1 MTPRLL
7 PVLALS
13 TTLAL
18 ANERDGLELFEKRI
32 RPALLNECVECH
44 GAEKVKGGLRV
55 DSREALRRGGDS
67 GPAVVP
73 GEPAKSLL
81 LSAIKH
87 LDPDLKMPSKA
98 PKLDP
103 ALIADF
109 ERWISLG
116 APDPRD
122 APPSGVAQGN
132 WAEKFAERKKWW
144 CFQPITPAALPAVRD
159 AAWSAHP
166 VDRFLQAKIE
176 ARGLT
181 PARDADAATLTR
193 RLSYALTGLPPFVH
207 ERTELDA
214 LLASPHFGEHW
225 ARHWM
230 DLVRYADTHGSEGDP
245 EIPYAWRYRDY
256 LVAALNADVPWDQ
269 LIREHIAGDLLPR
282 PRRGVDG
289 RNESAIGT
297 AHLRLVEHG
306 FQPVDTLDEQVKT
319 IDSQIDVLSKAFL
332 GLTVSCARC
341 HDHKFDAV
349 SQRDYYA
356 LYGVFANCRPATI
369 TLDDPARMQAQ
380 DAALEKLKTQI
391 KARVAQSWLTEAK
404 RLHAALHAG
413 ETARTQQHEA
423 ETRLVQIGQ
432 EISALEAKATGGLAG
447 LPATPL
453 ARWTFATGPD
463 DTLGALRGE
472 LREGA
477 VVRDGRL
484 VLDGRK
490 AHLRTA
496 PLPRDLRE
504 RTLEAWVRLPA
515 LEQRG
520 GGVIGV
526 ERSDGAVFDS
536 IVFAEKEPRRWM
548 AGSDFFR
555 RGRNVGGAEETK
567 VNTPIHLAVAWHADG
582 RIAVYRDGR
591 PYGQPYRPD
600 GEPLVTFSA
609 GQARVILGMRH
620 TGGSSAHLQ
629 GEIDEARLYPV
640 ALDAAQIAA
649 SHAAGPDAAA
659 PTPARL
665 AQMLSPAELQRHRQ
679 LLAEK
684 ARVQAEVAALADDPV
699 ARWAKLRTEI
709 EKDVSHPLRVLLQPQ
724 PAVAAAEDQRFRPVW
739 NLGRDEDFQRWMRH
753 GRLPAR
759 PVAVGD
765 FSVLLEGNR
774 LLNGLLAGGM
784 ASHALST
791 RHHGV
796 WQSPRFR
803 VESDFISFH
812 AAGGGGAQV
821 RLICDGYPL
830 GVDGIFPRA
839 VLSQDEPRWI
849 KLDVKYRR
857 GTMAYLEFATRPDT
871 TRVEGRTP
879 EDAPSWFAVDAVVFH
894 DANATPPVMALAHDL
909 SAAVLAWQN
918 GTLTGPQR
926 ALLDALVRRE
936 LLSTKIDQLPGIAP
950 LVAEYR
956 RLVAE
961 MPVPQRISGVLE
973 AERFDAP
980 RLDRGDHLQPRE
992 AVPRAFLSAIR
1003 AEPFPTQ
1010 SARLALA
1017 EAVTDPANPLTA
1029 RVMVNRVW
1037 HWLFGRGLVPTP
1049 DNFGRMGEAPTHPEL
1064 LDYLAAKFAAPEGA
1078 GGFGWSVKKLIRH
1091 LVTTRAF
1098 ALASEPPPHAAA
1110 LDGANETLAHF
1121 RTRRLGAEAIRDT
1134 LLALA
1139 GQLETGGSGPGAD
1152 AHARPDQQRR
1162 RSVYLTVR
1170 RTALSPFL
1178 GVFDAPKPFST
1189 LGRRD
1194 ETNVPAQALTMM
1206 NDPLVIHC
1214 AAQWARRHAARP
1226 REERIDTMFREAFA
1240 RPPSGL
1246 EIGQA
1251 RTFLGAGDDGEVWRD
1266 FAHALLCTKEFIYLR

>member
-1 MTPRLL
+1 MTFRLL
-7 PVLALS
+7 SLLAL
-13 TTLAL
+13 LPAC
-18 ANERDGLELFEKRI
+18 AAADERAGLELFEKRI

-55 DSREALRRGGDS
+55 DSREALRQGGDS

-73 GEPAKSLL
+73 GDAAKSLL

-98 PKLDP
+98 PKLDA

-122 APPSGVAQGN
+122 APPSGAPQGN

-144 CFQPITPAALPAVRD
+144 CFQPITAPPPPPVKD
-159 AAWSAHP
+159 TAWSVHP
-166 VDRFLQAKIE
+166 VDRFLLAKME

-181 PARDADAATLTR
+181 PVRTADAATLTR
-193 RLSYALTGLPPFVH
+193 RLSYALTGLPPMWH
-207 ERTELDA
+207 RQTDLEA

-256 LVAALNADVPWDQ
+256 LITALNADVPWDQ
-269 LIREHIAGDLLPR
+269 LIREHLAGDLLPQ
-282 PRRGVDG
+282 PRRGSDG

-297 AHLRLVEHG
+297 THLRLVEHG

-341 HDHKFDAV
+341 HDHKFDAI

-356 LYGVFANCRPATI
+356 LYGVFANCRPATV
-369 TLDDPARMQAQ
+369 TLDDPDKMQAQ
-380 DAALEKLKTQI
+380 DAALEKLKAQI
-391 KARVAQSWLTEAK
+391 KARVAEAWQAEAQRKQAAFQPGAAATVRLRETEV
-404 RLHAALHAG
+404 RLEKISQEIAAL
-413 ETARTQQHEA
+413 ETKAAR
-423 ETRLVQIGQ
+423 
-432 EISALEAKATGGLAG
+432 GLAG

-463 DTLGALRGE
+463 DTLSGLRGE
-472 LREGA
+472 LRDGA
-477 VVRDGRL
+477 VVRDGHL

-496 PLPRDLRE
+496 PLSRDLRE
-504 RTLEAWVRLPA
+504 KTLEAWVRLA
-515 LEQRG
+515 SLEQRG
-520 GGVIGV
+520 GGVIGI
-526 ERSDGAVFDS
+526 ESNDGTVFDS
-536 IVFAEKEPRRWM
+536 IVFAEKEPRRWI

-567 VNTPIHLAVAWHADG
+567 ANVPIHVAVVWHADG
-582 RIAVYRDGR
+582 RIALYREGQ
-591 PYGQPYRPD
+591 PYGQPYTPER
-600 GEPLVTFSA
+600 EPLVTFAA
-609 GQARVILGMRH
+609 GQARVILGLRH
-620 TGGSSAHLQ
+620 TGGSNAHLR

-640 ALDAAQIAA
+640 ALEAAQIAA
-649 SHAAGPDAAA
+649 SYTAGPDAGAL
-659 PTPARL
+659 TPERL
-665 AQMLSPAELQRHRQ
+665 AQALAPAELLRHRQ
-679 LLAEK
+679 LVAERQR
-684 ARVQAEVAALADDPV
+684 AQAELAAQAADP
-699 ARWAKLRTEI
+699 AQRWATLRTEI
-709 EKDVSHPLRVLLQPQ
+709 EKDARHPLRALLRPQ
-724 PAVAAAEDQRFRPVW
+724 PTTTAASGPHFRPAW
-739 NLGRDEDFQRWMRH
+739 NLGHLEDFQRWVRH
-753 GRLPAR
+753 GRLPAM
-759 PVAVGD
+759 PVAAGD
-765 FSVLLEGNR
+765 FSMLAEGAR
-774 LLNGLLAGGM
+774 LFSGLLPRGM

-803 VESDFISFH
+803 VESDFISLH

-839 VLSQDEPRWI
+839 VLNQDEPRWL

-857 GTMAYLEFATRPDT
+857 GTMAYLEFATRPDM
-871 TRVEGRTP
+871 TRVDGKTP
-879 EDAPSWFAVDAVVFH
+879 ENAPSWFAVDAVVFH
-894 DANATPPVMALAHDL
+894 DANATPPEAPLASDL
-909 SAAVLAWQN
+909 SAAVQSWQN
-918 GTLTGPQR
+918 STLTEPQR

-936 LLSTKIDQLPGIAP
+936 LLPTKIDQLPGVAP
-950 LVAEYR
+950 LADAYR
-956 RLVAE
+956 RLVAA

-980 RLDRGDHLQPRE
+980 LLERGDHLQPRE
-992 AVPRAFLSAIR
+992 TVPRAFLAAIR
-1003 AEPFPTQ
+1003 QEPFPAQ

-1017 EAVTDPANPLTA
+1017 EALTDPANPLTA

-1064 LDYLAAKFAAPEGA
+1064 LDYLAAKFAAPQSA

-1098 ALASEPPPHAAA
+1098 ALASEPPPFAAER
-1110 LDGANETLAHF
+1110 DGANETLAYF
-1121 RTRRLGAEAIRDT
+1121 RTRRLGAESIRDT

-1139 GQLETGGSGPGAD
+1139 GQLETGGPGPGGD

-1178 GVFDAPKPFST
+1178 EVFDAPKPFST

-1214 AAQWARRHAARP
+1214 AKKWAMRHAGSARG
-1226 REERIDTMFREAFA
+1226 ERLEAMFREALG
-1240 RPPSGL
+1240 RPPGSEEL
-1246 EIGQA
+1246 A
-1251 RTFLGAGDDGEVWRD
+1251 RARAFLGPEETEERWHD
-1266 FAHALLCTKEFIYLR
+1266 FAHALLCAKELIYLH